1 MVESLYTAEL
11 IDRSLSSI
19 IELFLKL
26 FFSTVPSQEVVEAVG
41 AGVDPSSNLTFV
53 SQWDLASAFFFSGTI
68 ITTIGGCPP
77 EPSINSD
84 GVFVT
89 LIWAFFFL
97 HVLSPHNVQVSE
109 TSPPKQKAGSC
120 SAFST
125 LWWESRCLVSC
136 SPESETTWVLDWG
149 KL

>member
-1 MVESLYTAEL
+1 MVESLYTA
-11 IDRSLSSI
+11 
-19 IELFLKL
+19 ELFLKL

-89 LIWAFFFL
+89 LI
-97 HVLSPHNVQVSE
+97 
-109 TSPPKQKAGSC
+109 
-120 SAFST
+120 
-125 LWWESRCLVSC
+125 
-136 SPESETTWVLDWG
+136 
-149 KL
+149 